1 MSRSLV
7 LGLSGQIGSALL
19 PRLVECDSRVLAI
32 SRQSQPPQPGIEWRL
47 GSLEA
52 MPEIPPD
59 VDCILSLGPL
69 DAFVAWFV
77 AAAPHVSRVVAIG
90 STGRLDKLQ
99 SLDASERDTA
109 QRLVSAEEQLFRVGR
124 QRGIAVTVLRPTLLY
139 GSGRDQTLSPLVKVA
154 RRFHFLL
161 LPATATGLRQPVH
174 VADVAD
180 AVLRCR
186 DSAAAFG
193 NAYDLPGAETLSV
206 AAMVRRAVARQAPGC
221 RVLSFP
227 TLFFR
232 IGLASLR
239 LFRRPGISQGWLQR
253 LRNDQV
259 ADPAPAIHA
268 FGYRPR
274 RFDP

>member
-7 LGLSGQIGSALL
+7 LGLSGQIGAALL
-19 PRLVECDSRVLAI
+19 PRLLERNSQVLAI
-32 SRQSQPPQPGIEWRL
+32 SRHSQPPQRDIEWRL

-59 VDCILSLGPL
+59 IDCVLSLGPL

-77 AAAPHVSRVVAIG
+77 AAGPNVSRVVAIG
-90 STGRLDKLQ
+90 STGRRDKLH
-99 SLDASERDTA
+99 SLDANERDTA
-109 QRLVSAEEQLFRVGR
+109 QRLVNAEAQLFEVGR

-139 GSGRDQTLSPLVKVA
+139 GGGRDQTLSPLLKLA
-154 RRFHFLL
+154 RRFRMVL

-180 AVLRCR
+180 AVVRCW

-193 NAYDLPGAETLSV
+193 HGYDLPGAETLSV
-206 AAMVRRAVARQAPGC
+206 DAMVRRAVERHAPGC

-227 TLFFR
+227 TVFFR
-232 IGLASLR
+232 IGLALAGW
-239 LFRRPGISQGWLQR
+239 FWRPTINRGLLQR

-259 ADPAPAIHA
+259 ADPAPAIRA

>member
-7 LGLSGQIGSALL
+7 LGLSGQIGAALL
-19 PRLVECDSRVLAI
+19 PRLLEGDSQVLAI
-32 SRQSQPPQPGIEWRL
+32 SRRAQPPQQGVEWRL

-77 AAAPHVSRVVAIG
+77 AASPNVSRVIAIG

-99 SLDASERDTA
+99 SLDANEREMA
-109 QRLVSAEEQLFRVGR
+109 KRLVAAEEQLFRVGR

-139 GSGRDQTLSPLVKVA
+139 GSGRDQTLSPLLKLA
-154 RRFHFLL
+154 RRFRFVL

-186 DSAAAFG
+186 DSALAFG
-193 NAYDLPGAETLSV
+193 HGYDLPGAETLSV
-206 AAMVRRAVARQAPGC
+206 DAMVRRAVERHAPGC

-227 TLFFR
+227 AVFFR
-232 IGLASLR
+232 IGLALTG
-239 LFRRPGISQGWLQR
+239 LFWRSAINRGLLQR

-259 ADPAPAIHA
+259 ADPTSAIEA